1 MSSTIFSIVKKR
13 VTQNGF
19 AFLVLEIVLFF
30 LIFFFESEFNT
41 TRVTA
46 AHAMGNDILESSSN

>member
-1 MSSTIFSIVKKR
+1 MDLRFLFWKLCYFFS
-13 VTQNGF
+13 
-19 AFLVLEIVLFF
+19 
-30 LIFFFESEFNT
+30 FFFESEFNT